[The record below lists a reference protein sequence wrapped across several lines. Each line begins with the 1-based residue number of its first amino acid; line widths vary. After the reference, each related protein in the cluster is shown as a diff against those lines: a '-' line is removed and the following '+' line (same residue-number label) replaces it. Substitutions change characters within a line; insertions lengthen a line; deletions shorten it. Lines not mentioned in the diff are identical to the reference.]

1 MTTTGWFN
9 TSGTGDAGTLAKQI
23 LPRILAERVQMGA
36 RPVPILLQLVNQYS
50 IAGLSAAKLRLN
62 RWSDH
67 GAATTATEGVAFS
80 TVTTL
85 SMGTEI
91 DLEPSEAAVML
102 AQITDGAVEKSGLGY
117 ANALELFQSGDL
129 AAQLSVLEPEA
140 MNLAAG
146 CAEKL
151 EKDLAALLE
160 GFSNSVGAVT
170 AACAIADLEAAIF
183 TSDTLEQPHTD
194 RVFVLSPKA
203 VSDIRKELMVTS
215 GGVAGQ
221 MWGNQAAPYAANVP
235 AGQVGEIWYPIFQ
248 MSNSVVKTTTV
259 SGQTGYSNGLILRGS
274 GNPEQ
279 AGGSGQVGAIA
290 FCEGR
295 PLTFATDLVLR
306 SRALDLIAIHK
317 YAVAERADDFG
328 VRILCNDA

>member
-1 MTTTGWFN
+1 MANETTAT
-9 TSGTGDAGTLAKQI
+9 TLTKQI

-50 IAGLSAAKLRLN
+50 INGLPTTVLRLN
-62 RWSDH
+62 RWADH
-67 GAATTATEGVAFS
+67 GVATTATEGTAFT
-80 TVTTL
+80 TVTELT
-85 SMGTEI
+85 MGTEI
-91 DLEPSEAAVML
+91 DLTPTEAAVMM
-102 AQITDGAVEKSGLGY
+102 AQITDNAVEKSGLGY
-117 ANALELFQSGDL
+117 ANALELFNSGDL
-129 AAQLSVLEPEA
+129 ASQLAVLEPEA
-140 MNLAAG
+140 LNLAAG

-170 AACAIADLEAAIF
+170 TAASIANLEAAIF

-221 MWGNQAAPYAANVP
+221 MWGNQSAPIAANVP

-248 MSNSVVKTTTV
+248 LSQSVVKSTTV
-259 SGQTGYSNGLILRGS
+259 SSDVGYSNGLILRGV

-295 PLTFATDLVLR
+295 PLTFAADLVLR
-306 SRALDLIAIHK
+306 SRALDVIAIHK

-328 VRILCNDA
+328 VRILCNDT